1 MVMVALIHNAAKR
14 VMITTPYFIPDQP
27 LLQALE
33 TAVLR
38 GVQVDLIVSARS
50 DLKIVLT
57 AQQSYYEQL
66 LRMGVRIHLYQ
77 PRFLHAKCMT
87 VDDAVAVIGSSNVD
101 IRSFALNSEI
111 SLLVYDP
118 DVVAEMTGAQER
130 YVGKSTRLT
139 AREWNRRHPIRKTV
153 QSIARLADAL
163 L

>member
-1 MVMVALIHNAAKR
+1 
-14 VMITTPYFIPDQP
+14 
-27 LLQALE
+27 
-33 TAVLR
+33 VL
-38 GVQVDLIVSARS
+38 SARS
-50 DLKIVLT
+50 DLKLVLT

-66 LRMGVRIHLYQ
+66 LRAGVCIYLYQ

-87 VDDAVAVIGSSNVD
+87 VDQSVAVIGSSNVD

-118 DVVAEMTGAQER
+118 DVVAAMAQVQER
-130 YVGKSTRLT
+130 YVSDSKTLT
-139 AREWNRRHPIRKTV
+139 LKEWNRRSPARKAL